1 MTRQRAKAIENSVA
15 GISHAAGDNS
25 LGKVVNGDTEDTSK
39 KGGRAKSK
47 MLRNRERP
55 SREPTDFAFA
65 DSSKSLRGIT
75 KGKIS
80 QGKQPIIPSR
90 RSPRWTKSQSSESD
104 DSKREYNEHSSS
116 EEEESRAEESRVG
129 QSALQDLLA
138 SVAVEGGRRS
148 SKAPRKQGEKT
159 ARRNDSS
166 E

>member
-15 GISHAAGDNS
+15 GISQAAGNNS
-25 LGKVVNGDTEDTSK
+25 LGKVVNGDRE
-39 KGGRAKSK
+39 RAKSK

-55 SREPTDFAFA
+55 SRESADFGAE
-65 DSSKSLRGIT
+65 SSESLRGKT

-104 DSKREYNEHSSS
+104 GSKREYNEHSSS
-116 EEEESRAEESRVG
+116 SEEESRAEESRVG

-148 SKAPRKQGEKT
+148 SKAPRKQAEKT

-166 E
+166 DK